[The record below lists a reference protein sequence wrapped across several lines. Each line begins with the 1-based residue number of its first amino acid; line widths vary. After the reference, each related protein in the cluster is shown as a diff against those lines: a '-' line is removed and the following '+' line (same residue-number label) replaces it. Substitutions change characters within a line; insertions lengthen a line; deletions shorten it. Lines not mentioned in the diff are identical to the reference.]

1 MNKKILISVLILVA
15 IILVGACV
23 YFCVPNNVT
32 ALTDI
37 KIINSFDNEII
48 DYENNKM
55 PFTIKNIDK
64 SRVVKVNGE
73 VYTENRRF
81 YEPGEYKIEIRE
93 NGRRNVLVVNIK
105 DIEKTK
111 ESEYNIYIGSQMLPA
126 FMAVLDMTEKEEV
139 QGFFWTQK
147 SSSLNLENIK
157 EKAPNL
163 KISEYMGNTSEDVY
177 KNNLI
182 PEVKEYIK
190 SILQEDENAFFNLYV
205 DEYRFYSDTEYFAK
219 IGITDNRYNYY
230 FYSDGTLSYVK
241 DFEGTNFI
249 VHKEYKM
256 REENGYNDFLEY
268 KEQYFNILEGI
279 RSNQLEYNKY
289 PGSYMVGE
297 DGDSLIYDYLLI
309 ATLRD
314 NVQYLLQ
321 FPQLIDYKDERVAS
335 EMENA
340 NLIKIDLKEQY
351 QNLKE
356 EQQQEFLKNINLDK
370 QSLDEKYF
378 KDENEKYLIITG
390 AKPFYSSIGKEKFE
404 NILNEIYKEYGE
416 EYTLLYKPHPS
427 ALPDEEQQKFLE
439 NLNIQVLP
447 GRIPMEAIM
456 FIYPNV
462 KIGGFPSTLY
472 LSAEEGQTLFFIEEN
487 KETLDQPLEQ
497 LYDKLFTGSKFYN

>member
-1 MNKKILISVLILVA
+1 
-15 IILVGACV
+15 
-23 YFCVPNNVT
+23 
-32 ALTDI
+32 
-37 KIINSFDNEII
+37 
-48 DYENNKM
+48 
-55 PFTIKNIDK
+55 
-64 SRVVKVNGE
+64 
-73 VYTENRRF
+73 
-81 YEPGEYKIEIRE
+81 
-93 NGRRNVLVVNIK
+93 
-105 DIEKTK
+105 
-111 ESEYNIYIGSQMLPA
+111 
-126 FMAVLDMTEKEEV
+126 
-139 QGFFWTQK
+139 
-147 SSSLNLENIK
+147 
-157 EKAPNL
+157 
-163 KISEYMGNTSEDVY
+163 
-177 KNNLI
+177 
-182 PEVKEYIK
+182 
-190 SILQEDENAFFNLYV
+190 
-205 DEYRFYSDTEYFAK
+205 
-219 IGITDNRYNYY
+219 
-230 FYSDGTLSYVK
+230 
-241 DFEGTNFI
+241 
-249 VHKEYKM
+249 M

-268 KEQYFNILEGI
+268 KEKYFNILEGI

-321 FPQLIDYKDERVAS
+321 FPQLIDYKDERVAN

-378 KDENEKYLIITG
+378 KDENAKYLIITG
-390 AKPFYSSIGKEKFE
+390 TKPFYSSIGKEKFE

-472 LSAEEGQTLFFIEEN
+472 LSAEEGQTFFFIEEN
-487 KETLDQPLEQ
+487 KETLDQPLDQ